1 MDRARTALHNEGA
14 ELLADAPGRQGG
26 DRRGDRA
33 PPVHSG
39 LRPALASVTRRRRRA
54 VRPKRA
60 AFIRANTR
68 LLAPPLAPD
77 MRLHLADEA
86 VALWTKTEAELQASG
101 LPPPFWAF
109 AWAGG
114 QALARWIGD
123 HPEPI
128 AGRRVLD
135 FASGSGIVAIAAAL
149 AGAAKRRSERDRSV
163 RPSRDRAQR
172 ERERRRR
179 RRAVPRT

>member
-1 MDRARTALHNEGA
+1 MTAATAGA
-14 ELLADAPGRQGG
+14 P
-26 DRRGDRA
+26 
-33 PPVHSG
+33 S
-39 LRPALASVTRRRRRA
+39 PAED
-54 VRPKRA
+54 RA

-68 LLAPPLAPD
+68 LLAPPLAPE

-86 VALWTKTEAELQASG
+86 VELWTKTEAELQASG

-123 HPEPI
+123 HPERV
-128 AGRRVLD
+128 AGRRALD

-149 AGAAKRRSERDRSV
+149 AGAAKVEASEID
-163 RPSRDRAQR
+163 PFAQAAIALNAS
-172 ERERRRR
+172 ENGVVG